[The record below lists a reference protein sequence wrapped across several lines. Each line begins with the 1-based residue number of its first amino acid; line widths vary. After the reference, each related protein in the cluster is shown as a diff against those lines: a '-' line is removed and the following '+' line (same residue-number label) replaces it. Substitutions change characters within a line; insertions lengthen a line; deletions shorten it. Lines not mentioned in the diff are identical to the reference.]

1 MGDFGFFVVV
11 RPESLLHIT
20 EAVFGISWDNRRKRE
35 RRNTAMEELEEIL
48 DDLDEMI
55 ADLNYLRN
63 RLRDYIGEVEDD
75 WK

>member
-1 MGDFGFFVVV
+1 
-11 RPESLLHIT
+11 
-20 EAVFGISWDNRRKRE
+20 
-35 RRNTAMEELEEIL
+35 MEELEEIL